1 MTVIIGRRELLTA
14 LGSAAAWPLA
24 ARAQQNRRPWR
35 IAFPEEGAGFAG
47 ATKRF
52 DAFRN
57 GLRELGYTDDNS
69 IIDRRVANGR
79 DELVALCQNMITHGA
94 DVIVAGSSNLALAA
108 QEATKTVPIVIR
120 AAADPVDARL
130 VVSLARPGGN
140 ITGVTSQA
148 ADLSAK
154 RLELL
159 KQLLPQLHRVAI
171 LFEPNAAA
179 SRDSMRETEAAAHI
193 LGIQIEGF
201 GVNRAADLAATF
213 QSIAAGRFDAL
224 DVLASPIVT
233 GNRAHILDFC
243 SQARIPGIFQER
255 PFVEAGGLFSYG
267 PNFERLFHR
276 MAYFVDRILKG
287 AKPEEL
293 PVERPTKF
301 EFVINLKIAK
311 ALGLDVPPTLLALA
325 DEVIE

>member
-1 MTVIIGRRELLTA
+1 MMKRRVFITLL
-14 LGSAAAWPLA
+14 GGAAASWPLA
-24 ARAQQNRRPWR
+24 ARGQQNRRPWR

-69 IIDRRVANGR
+69 IIDRRVGNGR

-213 QSIAAGRFDAL
+213 PSIAAGRFDAL

-233 GNRAHILDFC
+233 GNRAQILDFC

-267 PNFERLFHR
+267 PNFDRLFHR

-287 AKPEEL
+287 ARPEEL

-311 ALGLDVPPTLLALA
+311 ALGLDVPPTLLARA
-325 DEVIE
+325 DEVVE

>member
-1 MTVIIGRRELLTA
+1 MKRREFVTLL
-14 LGSAAAWPLA
+14 GGAAAWPLA

-154 RLELL
+154 RLEFL

-179 SRDSMRETEAAAHI
+179 SRNSMRETEAAAHT

-201 GVNRAADLAATF
+201 GVNGAADLSATF

-233 GNRAHILDFC
+233 GNRAQILDFC
-243 SQARIPGIFQER
+243 RQARIPGIFQER

>member
-1 MTVIIGRRELLTA
+1 VKRRAFISLLGAT
-14 LGSAAAWPLA
+14 AAWPLA

-108 QEATKTVPIVIR
+108 QEATKTVPIIIR

-213 QSIAAGRFDAL
+213 PSIAAGRFDAL

-233 GNRAHILDFC
+233 GNRAQILDFC

>member
-108 QEATKTVPIVIR
+108 QEATKTVPIIIR

-213 QSIAAGRFDAL
+213 PSIAAGRFDAL

-233 GNRAHILDFC
+233 GNRAQILDFC

-255 PFVEAGGLFSYG
+255 PFVEADYRARYL
-267 PNFERLFHR
+267 HR
-276 MAYFVDRILKG
+276 GKPDRH
-287 AKPEEL
+287 P
-293 PVERPTKF
+293 
-301 EFVINLKIAK
+301 
-311 ALGLDVPPTLLALA
+311 
-325 DEVIE
+325 

>member
-1 MTVIIGRRELLTA
+1 VFITLLGGAT
-14 LGSAAAWPLA
+14 AWPLVA
-24 ARAQQNRRPWR
+24 HGQQTRRAWR

-79 DELVALCQNMITHGA
+79 DELVALCQNMIAHGA
-94 DVIVAGSSNLALAA
+94 NVIVAGSSNLALAA

-120 AAADPVDARL
+120 AAADPVAARL
-130 VVSLARPGGN
+130 VASLARPGGN

-171 LFEPNAAA
+171 LLEPNAAA

-193 LGIQIEGF
+193 LGIQIESF
-201 GVNRAADLAATF
+201 GVNRAADLSATF
-213 QSIAAGRFDAL
+213 QSIAAGQFDAI

-233 GNRAHILDFC
+233 GNRTHILDF
-243 SQARIPGIFQER
+243 
-255 PFVEAGGLFSYG
+255 
-267 PNFERLFHR
+267 
-276 MAYFVDRILKG
+276 
-287 AKPEEL
+287 
-293 PVERPTKF
+293 
-301 EFVINLKIAK
+301 
-311 ALGLDVPPTLLALA
+311 
-325 DEVIE
+325 

>member
-1 MTVIIGRRELLTA
+1 MKRREFVTLL
-14 LGSAAAWPLA
+14 GGAAAWPLA

-69 IIDRRVANGR
+69 IIDRRVGNGR

-108 QEATKTVPIVIR
+108 QEATKTVPIIIR

-213 QSIAAGRFDAL
+213 PSIAAGRFDAL

-233 GNRAHILDFC
+233 GNRAQILDFC
-243 SQARIPGIFQER
+243 RQARIPGIFQKR

-301 EFVINLKIAK
+301 EFVINLKTAK
-311 ALGLDVPPTLLALA
+311 ALGLDVPPTLLARA

>member
-1 MTVIIGRRELLTA
+1 MKRREFITLL
-14 LGSAAAWPLA
+14 GGAAAWPLA
-24 ARAQQNRRPWR
+24 ARGQQNRRPWR

-213 QSIAAGRFDAL
+213 PSIAAGRFDAL

-233 GNRAHILDFC
+233 GNRAQILDFC

-293 PVERPTKF
+293 PVEQPTKF
-301 EFVINLKIAK
+301 EFVINLKTAK
-311 ALGLDVPPTLLALA
+311 ALGIEVPPTLLAIA

>member
-1 MTVIIGRRELLTA
+1 VPFIALL
-14 LGSAAAWPLA
+14 GGAAVVAWPLVA
-24 ARAQQNRRPWR
+24 DGQQARRSWR

-79 DELVALCQNMITHGA
+79 DELVALCQNMIAHGA
-94 DVIVAGSSNLALAA
+94 DVIVAGSSNLALTA

-120 AAADPVDARL
+120 AAADPVAARL
-130 VVSLARPGGN
+130 VASLARPGGN

-154 RLELL
+154 RLEFL
-159 KQLLPQLHRVAI
+159 KQLLPHLHRVAI

-201 GVNRAADLAATF
+201 A
-213 QSIAAGRFDAL
+213 
-224 DVLASPIVT
+224 
-233 GNRAHILDFC
+233 
-243 SQARIPGIFQER
+243 
-255 PFVEAGGLFSYG
+255 
-267 PNFERLFHR
+267 
-276 MAYFVDRILKG
+276 
-287 AKPEEL
+287 
-293 PVERPTKF
+293 
-301 EFVINLKIAK
+301 
-311 ALGLDVPPTLLALA
+311 
-325 DEVIE
+325 

>member
-1 MTVIIGRRELLTA
+1 MKRREFISLLGGA
-14 LGSAAAWPLA
+14 CAAWPFP

-57 GLRELGYTDDNS
+57 GLGELGYTDDNS

-120 AAADPVDARL
+120 AAADPVAAEL
-130 VVSLARPGGN
+130 VASLARPGGN

-267 PNFERLFHR
+267 PNFERLFYR
-276 MAYFVDRILKG
+276 LAYFVDRILKG

-301 EFVINLKIAK
+301 EFVIKSQDRQGTRPRSATD
-311 ALGLDVPPTLLALA
+311 AARTRG
-325 DEVIE
+325 